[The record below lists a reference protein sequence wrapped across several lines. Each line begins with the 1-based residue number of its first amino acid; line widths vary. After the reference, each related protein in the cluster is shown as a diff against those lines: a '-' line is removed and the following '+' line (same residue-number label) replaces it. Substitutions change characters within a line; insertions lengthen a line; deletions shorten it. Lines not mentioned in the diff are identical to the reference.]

1 MRHPKPNSIN
11 ITITPSTRPSTMDD
25 DSSPLSGVESGTSDH
40 HRHQRPQHPSN
51 ITAISPPSQQYSFN
65 SSPTSSS
72 SSSIDNSN
80 NYGSQDASRHIQG
93 LPASALATVDA
104 VLNRT
109 PTHQHHHSTKGT
121 RASQTSY
128 YDRAQHEDI
137 DKFDVVDSGETDDD
151 ENGEI
156 DHHQHQKRRGG
167 GGGVTKDHP
176 LGRESKIPKAQSQ
189 RHIQLTDAPIL
200 TNSAAKANKG
210 GAPRVPKA
218 TPYEPSN
225 SMSNKASQ
233 QCSVNPPRGGRVV
246 QTKPEDSGDTEVDRS
261 SSNGSRG
268 QDGGHF
274 YNFDNDTLHP
284 QHQQHQLSEKQDQLL
299 QMYRTKSFMSELS
312 FERHGAGGGDG
323 DGYGD
328 AGGVEKRGEYF
339 AAMNF
344 QQDPELER
352 RIVRKLD
359 RHILPLL
366 GILYLFSYLDRV
378 NIGNARLFGL
388 EEAVHLSN
396 GQYNIALAS
405 FFLAYC
411 LFELPSNWILVRV
424 GPRLWIPILMIL
436 WGGVSLALA
445 WVTSFTGLVIARFA
459 LGTAEAGFVPGV
471 LFYITLFYKRSE
483 HSFRMAIFLC
493 FNILAGAFGGLLAAG
508 ISQLSGAWGLQG
520 WQWIFIL
527 EAIPTLLLAI
537 LTWFIMTPSPQVA
550 KFLTEEERI
559 YAMNRIII
567 DSDVLPTAKASW
579 NQTKS
584 ALTDIRV
591 YLICLGSTLL
601 HIPSAGVVMF
611 LPTLIADM
619 GFKATTAQLLTVPPY
634 MIAACISLLVPWWS
648 DRTGIRGYFCIFV
661 PMVSA
666 VGFSLLAFAPWTWLR
681 YLAVTFALCG
691 IVPTSSILISWLTNN
706 CIGHAKRAT
715 ALAMLV
721 SAGSLAG
728 MAGTQ
733 VYRPDDAPRY
743 QRGHIVMV
751 ISICCF
757 ILNALIL
764 RTMLSRENHRRDNNK
779 TKGLRLIQFMSEGHL
794 NDLGDM
800 HPNFRYTL

>member
-11 ITITPSTRPSTMDD
+11 ITITPSSRPSTMDEA
-25 DSSPLSGVESGTSDH
+25 SSPRSGVESGTSNS
-40 HRHQRPQHPSN
+40 RRQQRPQHPSKT
-51 ITAISPPSQQYSFN
+51 TASPPPQQYSLE

-72 SSSIDNSN
+72 SSSSIGNSN
-80 NYGSQDASRHIQG
+80 NYENQDASRHVQG

-109 PTHQHHHSTKGT
+109 PSRQYHHSAKKT
-121 RASQTSY
+121 RASQASY
-128 YDRAQHEDI
+128 YDKAQHEDI
-137 DKFDVVDSGETDDD
+137 DKFDVVDSGDTDDD
-151 ENGEI
+151 DNSEI
-156 DHHQHQKRRGG
+156 DHYQHQKRKGG
-167 GGGVTKDHP
+167 GGGVTRDHP
-176 LGRESKIPKAQSQ
+176 LGRGPKVPKAQSQ
-189 RHIQLTDAPIL
+189 RHIRLADAPIMATSA
-200 TNSAAKANKG
+200 TNTNKG
-210 GAPRVPKA
+210 GTPRVPKV
-218 TPYEPSN
+218 TLYEPSN
-225 SMSNKASQ
+225 NMSNKVSQ
-233 QCSVNPPRGGRVV
+233 QSSVSPLRGERGV
-246 QTKPEDSGDTEVDRS
+246 QSRPEDSGETEVDRS
-261 SSNGSRG
+261 SSNESRG
-268 QDGGHF
+268 RNGGHF
-274 YNFDNDTLHP
+274 YNLGNDPLHP
-284 QHQQHQLSEKQDQLL
+284 QHLQQQQSEKQDQLL
-299 QMYRTKSFMSELS
+299 EMYRTKSFISELS
-312 FERHGAGGGDG
+312 FERYSAGGGGGGDG
-323 DGYGD
+323 CGD
-328 AGGVEKRGEYF
+328 AGGVEKRGQYF

-359 RHILPLL
+359 RHLLPLL

-411 LFELPSNWILVRV
+411 LFELPSNWVLVRV
-424 GPRLWIPILMIL
+424 GPRIWIPILMIL

-445 WVTSFTGLVIARFA
+445 WVTSFAGLVIARFA

-493 FNILAGAFGGLLAAG
+493 FNILAGAFGGLLAAA
-508 ISQLSGAWGLQG
+508 ISQLAGVWGLQG

-527 EAIPTLLLAI
+527 EAIPTLLLAV
-537 LTWFIMTPSPQVA
+537 LTWFIMTPSPQAA

-559 YAMNRIII
+559 YATNRIIV

-579 NQTKS
+579 NQTKA
-584 ALTDIRV
+584 ALTDVKI
-591 YLICLGSTLL
+591 YLICLGSVLL

-634 MIAACISLLVPWWS
+634 MVAACVSLLIPWWS
-648 DRTGIRGYFCIFV
+648 DRTGIRGYFSIFV
-661 PMVSA
+661 PMVSV
-666 VGFSLLAFAPWTWLR
+666 VGFSLLAFAPWTW
-681 YLAVTFALCG
+681 
-691 IVPTSSILISWLTNN
+691 
-706 CIGHAKRAT
+706 
-715 ALAMLV
+715 
-721 SAGSLAG
+721 
-728 MAGTQ
+728 
-733 VYRPDDAPRY
+733 
-743 QRGHIVMV
+743 QRGHIVMA

-757 ILNALIL
+757 ILNAFVL